1 MLLAL
6 CPKAHALKKGRGE
19 RGMLGGEKE
28 VLLIMCVY
36 LLYESTCISIMPVES
51 GSLELEL
58 QAVEMVLGT
67 R

>member
-1 MLLAL
+1 
-6 CPKAHALKKGRGE
+6 
-19 RGMLGGEKE
+19 MLGGEKE